1 LELSYK
7 EKFTVKFHEGDFKG
21 NVKLFTIV
29 DYIQQVA
36 EGHAQILGVDFQS
49 MMNHGLFWV
58 VSRIEITMDRYP
70 KVGEDITVKT
80 FLGGREKVFM
90 KRRFKIEDKD
100 GQVIGRALIYY
111 LILDVKTRFPQKPAV
126 CPVDI
131 DINVGNIID
140 NKLNKIKMPGE
151 SIENINRNLHYNDID
166 INNHVN
172 NARYISFIEDLFSL
186 DWHRENTIY
195 YMQLNFIK
203 EIKFDDVLIMNKFI
217 EDEESNIYCIN
228 GISGTSEQEFFQCR
242 ISFK

>member
-1 LELSYK
+1 MELSYR
-7 EKFTVKFHEGDFKG
+7 EKFSVKLHESDFKG

-36 EGHAQILGVDFQS
+36 EGHAQILGVDFKS
-49 MMNHGLFWV
+49 MMDHRLFWV
-58 VSRIEITMDRYP
+58 VSRIEITMERYP
-70 KVGEDITVKT
+70 KVGEDITVET
-80 FLGGREKVFM
+80 YLGGREKVFM

-111 LILDVKTRFPQKPAV
+111 LILDTKTRFPQKPSV

-131 DINVGNIID
+131 DINVGNVID

-151 SIENINRNLHYNDID
+151 AIETIKRELYYNDID

-172 NARYISFIEDLFSL
+172 NARYISFIEDFFSL
-186 DWHRENTIY
+186 DWHREKNIS

-203 EIKFDDVLIMNKFI
+203 EIKFDDILIMNKFI
-217 EDEESNIYCIN
+217 ENKENNSYCIN
-228 GISGTSEQEFFQCR
+228 GISGISEQELFQCKLK
-242 ISFK
+242 F

>member
-1 LELSYK
+1 MELSYR
-7 EKFTVKFHEGDFKG
+7 EKFSVKLHEGDLKG

-36 EGHAQILGVDFQS
+36 EGHAQILGVDFKS
-49 MMNHGLFWV
+49 MMDHGLFWV
-58 VSRIEITMDRYP
+58 VSRIEINMERYP
-70 KVGEDITVKT
+70 KVGEDITIET
-80 FLGGREKVFM
+80 YLGGREKAFM

-111 LILDVKTRFPQKPAV
+111 LILDTKTRFPQKPSV

-131 DINVGNIID
+131 DINVGNVID

-151 SIENINRNLHYNDID
+151 AIETIKRELYYNDID

-172 NARYISFIEDLFSL
+172 NARYISFIEDFFSL
-186 DWHRENTIY
+186 DWHREKNIS

-203 EIKFDDVLIMNKFI
+203 EVKFDDILIMNKFI
-217 EDEESNIYCIN
+217 ENKENNSYCIN
-228 GISGTSEQEFFQCR
+228 GISGISEQEFFQCKLK
-242 ISFK
+242 F

>member
-1 LELSYK
+1 MELSYK
-7 EKFTVKFHEGDFKG
+7 EKFSVKFHEGDFKG

-36 EGHAQILGVDFQS
+36 EGHAQILGVDFKS
-49 MMNHGLFWV
+49 MMDHGLFWV
-58 VSRIEITMDRYP
+58 VSRIEITMERYP
-70 KVGEDITVKT
+70 KVGEDITVET
-80 FLGGREKVFM
+80 YLGGREKVFM

-111 LILDVKTRFPQKPAV
+111 LILDTKTRFPQKPSV

-131 DINVGNIID
+131 DINVGNVID

-151 SIENINRNLHYNDID
+151 AIETIKRELYYNDID

-172 NARYISFIEDLFSL
+172 NARYISFIEDFFSL
-186 DWHRENTIY
+186 DWHREKNIS

-203 EIKFDDVLIMNKFI
+203 EIKFDDILIMNKFI
-217 EDEESNIYCIN
+217 ENKENNSYCIN
-228 GISGTSEQEFFQCR
+228 GISGISKQEFFQCKLK
-242 ISFK
+242 F

>member
-1 LELSYK
+1 MELSYK
-7 EKFTVKFHEGDFKG
+7 EKFSVKFHEGDFKG

-36 EGHAQILGVDFQS
+36 EGHAQILGVDFKS
-49 MMNHGLFWV
+49 MMDHGLFWV
-58 VSRIEITMDRYP
+58 VSRIEITMERYP
-70 KVGEDITVKT
+70 KVGEDITVET
-80 FLGGREKVFM
+80 YLGGREKVFM

-111 LILDVKTRFPQKPAV
+111 LILDTKTRFPQKPSV

-131 DINVGNIID
+131 DINVGNVID

-151 SIENINRNLHYNDID
+151 AIETIKRELYYNDID

-172 NARYISFIEDLFSL
+172 NARYISFIEDFFSL
-186 DWHRENTIY
+186 DWHRGKNIS

-203 EIKFDDVLIMNKFI
+203 EIKFDDILIMNKFI
-217 EDEESNIYCIN
+217 ENKENNSYCIN
-228 GISGTSEQEFFQCR
+228 GISGISKQEFFQCKLK
-242 ISFK
+242 F

>member
-1 LELSYK
+1 MELSYK
-7 EKFTVKFHEGDFKG
+7 EKFSVKFHEGNFKG

-36 EGHAQILGVDFQS
+36 EGHAQILGVDFKS
-49 MMNHGLFWV
+49 MMDHGLFWV
-58 VSRIEITMDRYP
+58 VSRIEITMERYP
-70 KVGEDITVKT
+70 KVGEDITVET
-80 FLGGREKVFM
+80 YLGGREKVFM

-111 LILDVKTRFPQKPAV
+111 LILDTKTRFPQKPSV

-131 DINVGNIID
+131 DINVGNVID

-151 SIENINRNLHYNDID
+151 AIETIKRELYYNDID

-172 NARYISFIEDLFSL
+172 NARYISFIEDFFSL
-186 DWHRENTIY
+186 DWHREKNIS

-203 EIKFDDVLIMNKFI
+203 EIKFDDILIMNKFI
-217 EDEESNIYCIN
+217 ENKENNSYCIN
-228 GISGTSEQEFFQCR
+228 GISGISKQEFFQCKLK
-242 ISFK
+242 F